1 MALTEE
7 EAWSNVRTGR
17 DYWLE
22 KAVDFYQSKPLLYD
36 SLTNAQKTALANYRQ
51 ALLDFPENLATYLD
65 GEMPLDYDKYF
76 PVQPEFFE
84 HRQHTE
90 ETQTLIAYQG

>member
-7 EAWSNVRTGR
+7 EAWNNVRAGR

-22 KAVDFYQSKPLLYD
+22 KTVDFYQSKPLLYD
-36 SLTNAQKTALANYRQ
+36 SLTDAQRTELATYRQ
-51 ALLDFPENLATYLD
+51 ALLDFPQNLETYLNGD
-65 GEMPLDYDKYF
+65 MPLDYDKYF

-84 HRQHTE
+84 YRPHTE
-90 ETQTLIAYQG
+90 ETQTSITW

>member
-7 EAWSNVRTGR
+7 EAWNNVRAGR

-22 KAVDFYQSKPLLYD
+22 KTVDFYQSKPLLYD
-36 SLTNAQKTALANYRQ
+36 SLTDAQRTELATYRQ
-51 ALLDFPENLATYLD
+51 ALLDFPQNLETYLNGD
-65 GEMPLDYDKYF
+65 MPLDYDKYF

-84 HRQHTE
+84 HRRHTE
-90 ETQTLIAYQG
+90 ETQTSITG